1 VPGPALPEGSG
12 MMTRL
17 YLALAAMFLAFGF
30 AGGAFAQSVE
40 ELPFQAAQSVSSD
53 RLASIAGEADIAGVI
68 TANNS
73 SNVSGNAVIGHSVT
87 GTISFDNSAFQNL
100 NGLSVLS
107 ANTGNNVAI
116 NASLNVNVAL
126 RP

>member
-1 VPGPALPEGSG
+1 

-17 YLALAAMFLAFGF
+17 FLALAAAFLTFAV
-30 AGGAFAQSVE
+30 AGGASAQSTD
-40 ELPFQAAQSVSSD
+40 ELPFQAFQPVSSD
-53 RLASIAGEADIAGVI
+53 RLATIAGEADIAGVI
-68 TANNS
+68 TANNN
-73 SNVSGNAVIGHSVT
+73 SNVSGNTVTGHSVT
-87 GTISFDNSAFQNL
+87 GMISFDNSAFQNL